1 MVKHVVMF
9 KLKDFPTENEKE
21 QKLDQLFEML
31 DKLRNKIPQIKEYE
45 VGKNMS
51 SSASSFD
58 LVLVSGF
65 DSEEDLE
72 VYRRHP
78 EHVKV
83 LDFIGKVKDILAVV
97 DYTV

>member
-1 MVKHVVMF
+1 MF
-9 KLKDFPTENEKE
+9 KLKDFSTENEKE
-21 QKLDQLFEML
+21 QKLDQLYEML
-31 DKLRNKIPQIKEYE
+31 ARLKDKVPQIKEYE

-58 LVLVSGF
+58 LVLVAGF
-65 DSEEDLE
+65 ESEEDLE

-83 LDFIGKVKDILAVV
+83 LDFIGKVKDMLAVV